1 MMKISFKH
9 SNDDSAAITLI
20 PLLKK
25 QSTDSFY
32 KKNKATLGKMLATQ
46 RADFR
51 AGAGDVQII
60 YTEHGKVFLLGL
72 GEHLTFGEAVKM
84 ARAFGIKQQDKLDK
98 RVTVVLSHF
107 KKSSEIATITD
118 AVVNGLMQSTYQIE
132 RFHTDK
138 KEAHPLARKKAQL
151 TLVVDE
157 KHTTTAENAARK
169 GQISAEAQLSII
181 DLVNAPANKKT
192 PQVLADWARQSGQKS
207 GFSVTTFSKAEIVKM
222 GLGGLLA
229 INRGS
234 EDAPEFIVME
244 YKPKTNKT
252 LKRIGLVGKGVTFDV
267 GGLSIKSSTNM
278 HYMKSDMGGAA
289 AVFGTMETVAR
300 LGLPI
305 HLIGI
310 VPSTDNSVDANSI
323 KPSDVITTY
332 SGKTIEIIDTDAEG
346 RVILSD
352 GLAYMVKHFQPD
364 VLIDLATLTG
374 SAVRALGYE
383 AGALFSNNDK
393 LASQLSQAGYR
404 TGEKVW
410 RMPIWDAYG
419 DDMKSDVADIKN
431 FSGKPVAGAITAAK
445 FLQFFTEQHPN
456 WAHLDIAGVAF
467 GGTDFSMGKS
477 ATGFGVR
484 LLTDLIEN
492 EYV

>member
-1 MMKISFKH
+1 MKISFKN
-9 SNDDSAAITLI
+9 SNSLNSTVTLI
-20 PLLKK
+20 PLLKS
-25 QSTDSFY
+25 QNTDNFY
-32 KKNKATLGKMLATQ
+32 KKNKAIVGKISLTQ
-46 RADFR
+46 RADFKAA
-51 AGAGDVQII
+51 AGEIQTI
-60 YTEHGKVFLLGL
+60 YTETEKIFLLGL
-72 GEHLTFGEAVKM
+72 GEALTFGEVVKTV
-84 ARAFGIKQQDKLDK
+84 RSFGIKQQSKLDK
-98 RVTVVLSHF
+98 ELIVSLSHF
-107 KKSSEIATITD
+107 KKNSEIITAAD
-118 AVVNGLMQSTYQIE
+118 AITNGLLQSTYQIE
-132 RFHTDK
+132 RFHTKQKD
-138 KEAHPLARKKAQL
+138 AHPLAHKKASL
-151 TLVVDE
+151 TFIVAE
-157 KHTTTAENAARK
+157 KQVEVAKAAAHK
-169 GQISAEAQLSII
+169 GQISAEAQLSVI

-192 PQVLADWARQSGQKS
+192 PQVLADWARQSGEKYNY
-207 GFSVTTFSKAEIVKM
+207 SVTTFSKKEIEKM

-244 YKPKTNKT
+244 YKPKSKKG
-252 LKRIGLVGKGVTFDV
+252 LKKIGLVGKGVTFDV

-300 LGLPI
+300 LKLPV

-310 VPSTDNSVDANSI
+310 VPATDNSVDAKSI
-323 KPSDVITTY
+323 KPSDVITNY
-332 SGKTIEIIDTDAEG
+332 GGKTIEIIDTDAEG

-352 GLAYMVKHFQPD
+352 GISYMIKHFQPE

-393 LASQLSQAGYR
+393 LAEQLSAAGYR

-410 RMPIWDAYG
+410 RLPIWDAYG

-431 FSGKPVAGAITAAK
+431 FSGKPIAGAITAAK
-445 FLQFFTEQHPN
+445 FLQFFTDDHPT

-467 GGTDFSMGKS
+467 GGTDFSKGKS

-484 LLTDLIEN
+484 LLTDMIEN